1 MAIVLSFEQTFLA
14 VLQRAQARGGAAY
27 VNELKSMIMAQIERW
42 RQASYMQV
50 ERERPF
56 GAE

>member
-1 MAIVLSFEQTFLA
+1 M
-14 VLQRAQARGGAAY
+14 AY
-27 VNELKSMIMAQIERW
+27 VNKLKSMIMAQIERW

-56 GAE
+56 GAK